1 VARQRRGG
9 EELVYDVVI
18 LGAGAAGL
26 AAAVELARAGKS
38 AVVLEA
44 RDRIGGRCWSLDV
57 PGLPVPVELGAEF
70 IHGQPAPTLSRMR
83 RAGIAAVDAPIVRM
97 AAAGGKLRLRDD
109 KLYVEVRRFLARHAG
124 ALRRRDASF
133 EAFLAGAGRELSA
146 EARIFARM
154 RVQGYDAA
162 DPARASARAIAE
174 EWIAEEKGRPGH
186 FRPRGGYGALLGWLA
201 ATLDGSRVELRL
213 NHVVRAVRWQRGRV
227 EIEGTLS
234 PPAGGRAGVSR
245 GMASS
250 RRAPDAMQRGGMGAV
265 AHEARR
271 GGGRNFVVTAQRAIV
286 TLPLGVLKLPSRVAG
301 AVRFDPPLL
310 EKRAALQLLESGA
323 VIKAALLFRTAFW
336 EEIEAGR
343 YRGVS
348 FFHSPRSP
356 FPTFWTALPE
366 QTPLVVAWAGGPKA
380 ARFASTATPEIVR
393 AAAASF
399 ASVFGIRSGI
409 EEHLA
414 AAWVHHWQQDPF
426 ARGAYSYV
434 AVGGHG
440 ARRALAEP
448 LDDTLFF
455 AGEAAD
461 HEGEHGTVAGA
472 LASGERAAL
481 AALAQG

>member
-1 VARQRRGG
+1 
-9 EELVYDVVI
+9 LTCDVVI

-70 IHGQPAPTLSRMR
+70 IHGNPEATLDRMR
-83 RAGIAAVDAPIVRM
+83 RAGIAAVDAPIFRLAVV
-97 AAAGGKLRLRDD
+97 GGRLRPRGDR
-109 KLYVEVRRFLARHAG
+109 LHTEVLRVLRREAGALEKRDVSVSSFLARVRH
-124 ALRRRDASF
+124 R
-133 EAFLAGAGRELSA
+133 LSA
-146 EARIFARM
+146 EARTFARM

-162 DPARASARAIAE
+162 EPARASARAIAE
-174 EWIAEEKGRPGH
+174 EWAAEEAGNPGH
-186 FRPRGGYGALLGWLA
+186 FRPRGGYGALLAALA
-201 ATLDGSRVELRL
+201 GSLSGSDVELRL
-213 NHVVRAVRWQRGRV
+213 QHVARSVRWQAGRV
-227 EIEGTLS
+227 EVEGTNQ
-234 PPAGGRAGVSR
+234 GRPFR
-245 GMASS
+245 
-250 RRAPDAMQRGGMGAV
+250 
-265 AHEARR
+265 
-271 GGGRNFVVTAQRAIV
+271 VTAQRAIV
-286 TLPLGVLKLPSRVAG
+286 TLPLGVLKLPARAGG
-301 AVRFDPPLL
+301 AVRFDPPLRQ
-310 EKRAALQLLESGA
+310 KRAALQQLESGA
-323 VIKAALLFRTAFW
+323 VIKAALLLRTAFW

-380 ARFASTATPEIVR
+380 ARFANAAAPEIVR

-409 EEHLA
+409 EDRLA

-448 LDDTLFF
+448 LHGTLYF

-472 LASGERAAL
+472 LRSGERAAREVL
-481 AALAQG
+481 ERG